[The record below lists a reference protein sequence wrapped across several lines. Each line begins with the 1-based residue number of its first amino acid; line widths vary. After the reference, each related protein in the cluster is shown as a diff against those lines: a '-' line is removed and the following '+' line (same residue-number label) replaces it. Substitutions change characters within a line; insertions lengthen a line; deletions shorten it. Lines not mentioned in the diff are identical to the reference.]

1 MTQTVKI
8 DNGQDVVSFLKSQH
22 EQVKSMF
29 PEVMAASGS
38 EREAAFMQL
47 RRMLAVH
54 ETAEEEIVHPRA
66 KSEIP
71 NGDAVV
77 AERLKEENAAKK
89 ALAELEEMDVDSTEF
104 ETAFAALQ
112 SDVIAHA
119 EAEETQEF
127 NMLGD
132 ALDDDKLQRMRR
144 AAELAESMAPTR
156 PHAGVDSKTAN
167 LMVGP
172 FAAMLDRARD
182 AISGTPH

>member
-1 MTQTVKI
+1 
-8 DNGQDVVSFLKSQH
+8 
-22 EQVKSMF
+22 MF
-29 PEVMAASGS
+29 AEVMAASGS

-144 AAELAESMAPTR
+144 PRRHLRYSALTSWSRCLRR
-156 PHAGVDSKTAN
+156 PGSFWRSTFWVDRRS
-167 LMVGP
+167 
-172 FAAMLDRARD
+172 
-182 AISGTPH
+182 